1 MQGGKNII
9 NIINIINTPPVLF
22 WDSYGGGYKDRNR
35 GFQSLALQKSKKYCR
50 IQTGGLGPLTGG
62 FLCERGVGCAAEGYR
77 K

>member
-1 MQGGKNII
+1 MG
-9 NIINIINTPPVLF
+9 
-22 WDSYGGGYKDRNR
+22 GGGYKDRNR

-62 FLCERGVGCAAEGYR
+62 FLCDRGVGCAAAGYR